1 MSQPPELNFNIN
13 KKPSSIVGKR
23 LKRKFQA
30 LDSFGEGYHMNLDQ
44 GSTQLNSWMGSI
56 CSIFLICIVLAYVV

>member
-44 GSTQLNSWMGSI
+44 GST
-56 CSIFLICIVLAYVV
+56 